1 MSSTRS
7 HGKRAA
13 CRCRATIASL
23 VWACIVAASGCSD
36 SRSAPPDVEPYAAID
51 PALGHGDLTG
61 FLEAYRRA
69 YELPAMA
76 AAVVDTA
83 GVVAMGVAGER
94 RAGSGVGVA
103 GADAWHIGS
112 SAKSMTATLVA
123 ILVEDGLLS
132 WETTVGRAFPELQ
145 EQMDSGWRDVTIE
158 QLLTHR
164 GGAPASLVEGHPE
177 LWQRLVSRE
186 GSQTEQRRALVEAVT
201 RGPPEGRPGES
212 YAYSNAGYAIAG
224 AMAETAA
231 GTPWEELM
239 RTRLFEPLGITSAG
253 FGAPGDTAR
262 LDQPRGHDERGEP
275 VEPGPAADNPP
286 GIGPAGTVH
295 LTIEDWA
302 RYARFHLRGA
312 AGTAE
317 LLEPETFTRLHTSHA
332 GGVPPYAMGWDV
344 TDEAGP
350 SVRVLAHSGSN
361 TVWYSMIW
369 MPLERGFGV
378 LVVTNR
384 GGERAREAVDQALW
398 RLALHEF
405 ERR

>member
-1 MSSTRS
+1 MMSEELCRERS
-7 HGKRAA
+7 ARRRPVRMMNLVLACMAA
-13 CRCRATIASL
+13 
-23 VWACIVAASGCSD
+23 VSGCSE
-36 SRSAPPDVEPYAAID
+36 SRHAPPDVEPYGSID
-51 PALGHGDLTG
+51 PALGYGDLHG
-61 FLEAYRRA
+61 FLDAYRQA
-69 YELPAMA
+69 YGLPAMA
-76 AAVVDTA
+76 AAVVDTS
-83 GVVAMGVAGER
+83 GIVAMGAAGER
-94 RAGSGVGVA
+94 RIGSGVEVTST
-103 GADAWHIGS
+103 DAWHIGS

-123 ILVEDGLLS
+123 ILVEDGLIS
-132 WETTVGRAFPELQ
+132 WETTVAEAFPESS
-145 EQMDSGWRDVTIE
+145 EGMDAGWRAVTIE

-164 GGAPASLVEGHPE
+164 GGAPASLIEGHPV
-177 LWQRLVSRE
+177 LWEQILSRE
-186 GSQTEQRRALVEAVT
+186 GSPTKQRRALVDAVT
-201 RGPPEGRPGES
+201 RRPPEGRPGES

-224 AMAETAA
+224 AMAEAAA
-231 GTPWEELM
+231 GVPWEGLM

-253 FGAPGDTAR
+253 FGAPGDTTAV
-262 LDQPRGHDERGEP
+262 DQPRGHDERGQP

-317 LLEPETFTRLHTSHA
+317 LLDPGTFARLHTPHE

-350 SVRVLAHSGSN
+350 NVRVLAHSGSN
-361 TVWYSMIW
+361 TIWYSMIW
-369 MPLERGFGV
+369 MPLESGFGA

-384 GGERAREAVDQALW
+384 GGDSAREAVDQTLW

>member
-1 MSSTRS
+1 MSEELRGERS
-7 HGKRAA
+7 GRWPPV
-13 CRCRATIASL
+13 RILGLILAS
-23 VWACIVAASGCSD
+23 VAAVSGCSD
-36 SRSAPPDVEPYAAID
+36 SLPPPPDVEPYGSID
-51 PALGHGDLTG
+51 PALGYGDLSG
-61 FLEAYRRA
+61 FLEAFRQA
-69 YELPAMA
+69 YGLPAMA
-76 AAVVDTA
+76 AAVVDTS
-83 GVVAMGVAGER
+83 GIVAMGTAGER
-94 RAGSGVGVA
+94 RAGSGVEVA
-103 GADAWHIGS
+103 MTDAWHIGS

-123 ILVEDGLLS
+123 ILVEDGPIS
-132 WETTVGRAFPELQ
+132 WETTVAEAFPDLTEG
-145 EQMDSGWRDVTIE
+145 MHTDWRAVTIE

-164 GGAPASLVEGHPE
+164 GGAPASLVEGHPA
-177 LWQRLVSRE
+177 LWRQLVSRE
-186 GSQTEQRRALVEAVT
+186 GSPTQQRRALVEAVT
-201 RGPPEGRPGES
+201 RRPPEGSPGAS

-224 AMAETAA
+224 AMAEALA
-231 GTPWEELM
+231 GVPWEELM

-253 FGAPGDTAR
+253 FGAPGDTTAV
-262 LDQPRGHDERGEP
+262 DQPRGHDQQGQP

-317 LLEPETFTRLHTSHA
+317 LLDSETFARLHTPRE

-350 SVRVLAHSGSN
+350 NVRVLAHSGSN
-361 TVWYSMIW
+361 TIWYSMIW
-369 MPLERGFGV
+369 MPLESGFGA

-384 GGERAREAVDQALW
+384 GGDRAREAVDQALW

-405 ERR
+405 GRR